1 MVLSNAERQKR
12 HRERV
17 KGKLATLAD
26 LTALEYSKQAQG
38 NPKDVIATLADSGH
52 GDDDNGGDDVLKELL
67 VGRFIAA
74 GSEMLARHLEAVS
87 KIYEAANREFLRT
100 YAEPRFLHGDAPPA
114 RKPLT
119 VLDMVDIMQE
129 AGQRAA
135 LKILEPMA
143 NDYLPLV
150 VEAAPVE
157 SSPPR
162 RRRRNVASG

>member
-1 MVLSNAERQKR
+1 MALSNAERQKR

-17 KGKLATLAD
+17 RGKLATLA
-26 LTALEYSKQAQG
+26 ALNSKQAQG
-38 NPKDVIATLADSGH
+38 DPKDLA
-52 GDDDNGGDDVLKELL
+52 DDNGGDDVLKELL
-67 VGRFIAA
+67 VGQFIAA
-74 GSEMLARHLEAVS
+74 GSAMLARHLEAVS

-162 RRRRNVASG
+162 RRRR